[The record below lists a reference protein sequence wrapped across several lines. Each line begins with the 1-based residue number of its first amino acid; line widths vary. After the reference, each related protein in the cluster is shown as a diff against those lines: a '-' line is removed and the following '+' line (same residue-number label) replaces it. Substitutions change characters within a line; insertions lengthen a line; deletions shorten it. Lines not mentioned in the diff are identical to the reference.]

1 MDRPASHASSRSGPA
16 RAGSSGVWRCCS
28 PPSKARAG
36 SARSG
41 RTRSCWRGSGPRRCR
56 RPSPTCTSR
65 SGSSGS
71 SCRSATRSPLVGCRE
86 SRCTSVSSCPSAPC
100 SWRYGSGSPMG
111 ATQLVPIGLAHRVRL
126 EHDHLHDRLDR
137 RGATFDARQAKR
149 LFPLLTSAAIAGSF
163 LGTLVAGPVAGIVSV
178 ESLVVV
184 QAVLLVLAAGHA
196 RPASAATCASGAAGR
211 SVRRWS
217 PTCGSA
223 STPCSGRR

>member
-1 MDRPASHASSRSGPA
+1 MDRPASRASSRSGPA
-16 RAGSSGVWRCCS
+16 RAGSSAVWRRCS

-56 RPSPTCTSR
+56 RPSRTSTSR

-71 SCRSATRSPLVGCRE
+71 SCRSATRSPLVGCR
-86 SRCTSVSSCPSAPC
+86 RVPLYIGRPRVRRVLLVAL
-100 SWRYGSGSPMG
+100 RIGLAMG
-111 ATQLVPIGLAHRVRL
+111 ATQLVPLVWLTVFASSTINFTIAWTVS
-126 EHDHLHDRLDR
+126 
-137 RGATFDARQAKR
+137 GATFDARQAKR

-163 LGTLVAGPVAGIVSV
+163 LGTLVAGPVAGIVERRV
-178 ESLVVV
+178 
-184 QAVLLVLAAGHA
+184 ARRRAGGPPRARGRTA
-196 RPASAATCASGAAGR
+196 RPASTATSAGGAAGR
-211 SVRRWS
+211 SLRRWS